1 MHINLFADMIIG
13 SLLPRGSISYLY
25 YADRLNQLP
34 LGVVGI
40 AVGTALLPMLSRA
53 MSGGRQE
60 EARNLFNRALEISLF
75 LALPAAV
82 GLFAIAPP
90 IILTLFR
97 HGAFDFKAAEATSL
111 VLTAY
116 SLGLPAYIMSKVYST
131 VYWAKHDTTT
141 PVKASV
147 VSALL
152 NVAGSLIL
160 IYYFRIGVVGIALST
175 SIAGWVQIALLQRG
189 LCRMPEISIDR
200 RLREAASRIVISCL
214 CMGLLLFIF
223 RTHTSEY
230 FLRTDNHIEQIL
242 LLALMVFAGGS
253 CYGMAAVAT
262 GAVKLQELKRYIKKG

>member
-1 MHINLFADMIIG
+1 KFDARTKKLFRLMGPGVIGAGVMHINLFADMIIG

-34 LGVVGI
+34 LGVIGI

-116 SLGLPAYIMSKVYST
+116 SLGLPAYI
-131 VYWAKHDTTT
+131 
-141 PVKASV
+141 
-147 VSALL
+147 
-152 NVAGSLIL
+152 
-160 IYYFRIGVVGIALST
+160 
-175 SIAGWVQIALLQRG
+175 
-189 LCRMPEISIDR
+189 
-200 RLREAASRIVISCL
+200 
-214 CMGLLLFIF
+214 
-223 RTHTSEY
+223 
-230 FLRTDNHIEQIL
+230 
-242 LLALMVFAGGS
+242 
-253 CYGMAAVAT
+253 
-262 GAVKLQELKRYIKKG
+262 